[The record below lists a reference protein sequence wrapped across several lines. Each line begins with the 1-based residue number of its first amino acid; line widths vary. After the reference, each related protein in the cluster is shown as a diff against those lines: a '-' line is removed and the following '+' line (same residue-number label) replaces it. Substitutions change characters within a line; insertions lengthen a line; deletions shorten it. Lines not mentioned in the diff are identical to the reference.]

1 MTGVSLHEQNLEA
14 ALAVGRLG
22 LAVFPCR
29 PDSVPLLKD
38 WPNRASTDEAFIR
51 GWWRQFPSAIPA
63 IACGASGLLVIDCDV
78 KKGKDGINEW
88 RANCQQNDFDP
99 SPCPVVETR
108 SGGQHY
114 YFRQLEGPPLGNTI
128 GTISAGIDTRGAGGY
143 VIAPGA
149 ALADGSGYRLI
160 SGSLLDIPDLPNG
173 LHGYLSSV
181 KGGPKAEPRSKPTPA
196 HASIMPEDRERERAY
211 ALTALQ
217 QESATVRAAIEG
229 TRNSALFNAA
239 LKIGSLLPLGGI
251 ATDEAEAALTDAG
264 ISAGLDR
271 TEIRATIR
279 SGFEKGWANPR
290 QSLAQQDAQLR
301 ESVEVL
307 GADGP
312 MPPSKA
318 APLPRQWPDPKKLPP
333 ELAPVDAFNRDFMP
347 VEAADW
353 VMDIAERMQCPPDF
367 VAVSVMAAF
376 SATIGRQVAIRPK
389 RLDTWSVYPNLWA
402 LVIGRPG
409 VMKSPAMGEALKPLK
424 ALEKKA
430 YEAYTAE
437 IEAFRTAL
445 DEFDLRSAAT
455 KRKNTKELEKN
466 LDGLLSSTSLKAP
479 DQPKCKRFI
488 VTDATY
494 EALGEIVG
502 ANPNGV
508 LVHRDEVMSLLK
520 MLDREENIAA
530 RGFFLSGWTGN
541 ESYTF
546 DRITRSGAR
555 IEAVCL
561 SILGSTQPG
570 RIMAYIAPALRGGAA
585 DDGMIQRFGLTVW
598 PDMPSEWKFVER
610 SLNEEARKRA
620 FAVFERLARLSHTNI
635 GATLDTIDE
644 CAFVGFDDEASELFA
659 EWLTKLERQLRS
671 GELHPALESH
681 FSKYRKLVPAL
692 ALINH
697 LVDYGS
703 GSVGS
708 DALKRAIAFSEY
720 LASHARRLYGA
731 GLRLEVVT
739 AQAILAR
746 IRKGELTDG
755 FTARDILQ
763 NDWAKLTD
771 REQVIAGLALL
782 VDHDWLVERITP
794 TGGRPRTDYMI
805 NPKVKP

>member
-1 MTGVSLHEQNLEA
+1 MTGASNQTHNLEA
-14 ALAVGRLG
+14 ALAVARIGF
-22 LAVFPCR
+22 AVFPCR
-29 PDSVPLLKD
+29 PDSVPLLRD
-38 WPNRASTDEAFIR
+38 WPNRASADEATIR
-51 GWWRQFPSAIPA
+51 SWWQQFPSAIPA
-63 IACGASGLLVIDCDV
+63 IACGASGLLVVDCDV

-114 YFRQLEGPPLGNTI
+114 YFRQLEGPPLGNTV
-128 GTISAGIDTRGAGGY
+128 GTLSPGIDTRGAGGY
-143 VIAPGA
+143 VIAPGTV
-149 ALADGSGYRLI
+149 LADGRGYRLVA
-160 SGSLLDIPDLPNG
+160 GSLLDIPDLPNG
-173 LHGYLSSV
+173 LHGFLSGP
-181 KGGPKAEPRSKPTPA
+181 KNGPKAEPRTKLPHA
-196 HASIMPEDRERERAY
+196 HTSIVPEDRERERAY

-217 QESATVRAAIEG
+217 QEAESVSTAIEG
-229 TRNSALFNAA
+229 TRNIALFNAA

-251 ATDEAEAALTDAG
+251 STDEAEAALTDAG

-271 TEIRATIR
+271 AEIRATIH
-279 SGFEKGWANPR
+279 SGFEKGSANPR
-290 QSLAQQDAQLR
+290 QSLAQQDAQLH
-301 ESVEVL
+301 ESVEIL
-307 GADGP
+307 GVDGA
-312 MPPSKA
+312 MPPSIA
-318 APLPRQWPDPKKLPP
+318 AQLSPKWPDPKKLPP
-333 ELAPVDAFNRDFMP
+333 ELAPVQAFNRDFMP

-367 VAVSVMAAF
+367 VAVSVMAAL

-389 RLDTWSVYPNLWA
+389 RLDTWSEYPNLWA

-437 IEAFRTAL
+437 MDAYRTAL
-445 DEFDLRSAAT
+445 DEFELRSAAT
-455 KRKNTKELEKN
+455 KRKNTKELEKD

-502 ANPNGV
+502 ANPDGV
-508 LVHRDEVMSLLK
+508 LVYRDEVMSLLK
-520 MLDREENIAA
+520 MLDREENVAA

-598 PDMPSEWKFVER
+598 PDMSSEWKFVER

-620 FAVFERLARLSHTNI
+620 FAVFERLSRLSNTNI
-635 GATLDTIDE
+635 GATFDTIDE
-644 CAFVGFDDEASELFA
+644 CAFVGFDDEASEIFA

-671 GELHPALESH
+671 SELHPALESH

-697 LVDYGS
+697 LVDGGS

-708 DALKRAIAFSEY
+708 VALKRAIAFSEY

-782 VDHDWLVERITP
+782 VDHDWLVERITA
-794 TGGRPRTDYMI
+794 TGGRPRTDYII
-805 NPKVKP
+805 NPKVNP

>member
-1 MTGVSLHEQNLEA
+1 MTGASRQAQNLEA
-14 ALAVGRLG
+14 ALAVARLG
-22 LAVFPCR
+22 FAVFPCR

-38 WPNRASTDEAFIR
+38 WPNRASTDEAIIR
-51 GWWRQFPSAIPA
+51 GWWQQFPSAIPA
-63 IACGASGLLVIDCDV
+63 IACGASGLLVVDCDV

-88 RANCQQNDFDP
+88 RANCQENGFDP
-99 SPCPVVETR
+99 SPCPIVETR
-108 SGGQHY
+108 SGGQHF
-114 YFRQLEGPPLGNTI
+114 YFRQLPGMPLGNTV
-128 GTISAGIDTRGAGGY
+128 GTLSAGIDTRGAGGY
-143 VIAPGA
+143 VIAAGA
-149 ALADGSGYRLI
+149 ALPDGSSYRII
-160 SGSLLDIPDLPNG
+160 SGSLLDIPNLPNG
-173 LHGYLSSV
+173 LHGYLSSL
-181 KGGPKAEPRSKPTPA
+181 KNGPKVEPQAKIP
-196 HASIMPEDRERERAY
+196 HADILVVPEDRERERPY
-211 ALTALQ
+211 ALSALQ
-217 QESATVRAAIEG
+217 QEADTVSAATEG
-229 TRNSALFNAA
+229 TRNDALFKAA

-251 ATDEAEAALTDAG
+251 STDEAKGALTDAG

-271 TEIRATIR
+271 AEIRATIH
-279 SGFEKGWANPR
+279 SGFEKGSANPR

-301 ESVEVL
+301 RGVEIL
-307 GADGP
+307 GADGAV
-312 MPPSKA
+312 PPSKA
-318 APLPRQWPDPKKLPP
+318 VSLPPKWRDPKPLPP
-333 ELAPVDAFNRDFMP
+333 ELAPVQAFNRDFMP

-367 VAVSVMAAF
+367 IGVSVIAAF
-376 SATIGRQVAIRPK
+376 GSTIGRQIAIRPK
-389 RLDTWSVYPNLWA
+389 RLDTWSEYPNLWA

-437 IEAFRTAL
+437 MEAYRTAL
-445 DEFDLRSAAT
+445 DEFELRSAAT
-455 KRKNTKELEKN
+455 KRKNTKALEKD
-466 LDGLLSSTSLKAP
+466 LDGSLSSTLLKAP

-610 SLNEEARKRA
+610 SLNVEARNRA
-620 FAVFERLARLSHTNI
+620 FQVFERLSRLSHTNI
-635 GATLDTIDE
+635 GATIDTIDE
-644 CAFVGFDDEASELFA
+644 CAFVGFDDEASEIFA

-671 GELHPALESH
+671 SELHPALESH

-692 ALINH
+692 ALINQ
-697 LVDYGS
+697 LVDCGS
-703 GSVGS
+703 GAVGR
-708 DALKRAIAFSEY
+708 DALERAIAFSEY

-782 VDHDWLVERITP
+782 VDHDWLVEQITA
-794 TGGRPRTDYMI
+794 TGGRPRTVYII
-805 NPKVKP
+805 NPKVNQ